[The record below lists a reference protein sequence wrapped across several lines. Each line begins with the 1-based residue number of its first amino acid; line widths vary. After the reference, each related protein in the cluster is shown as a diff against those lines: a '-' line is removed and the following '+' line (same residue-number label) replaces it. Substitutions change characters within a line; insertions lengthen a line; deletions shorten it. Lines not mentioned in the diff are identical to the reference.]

1 MPEERLLL
9 AGCGILK
16 KEIHRLI
23 EKNRWPLDTAFL
35 DSSLHCDMK
44 KLEGCL
50 KALLAKHHDRKMI
63 IFYGTCHPLMDRM
76 LTEAHTFR
84 TAGQNC
90 VEILLGQ
97 ELFSRELA
105 NGAFFILEDWA
116 ERWEEITLK
125 GLGTTN
131 PQIIREIY
139 REGGRNHLLCLR
151 TPCSGDFTAKAAAAG
166 ELVGLPLRW
175 LDVTLD
181 HLEAVL
187 QAAINRSSE
196 KVCHA

>member
-1 MPEERLLL
+1 MSEERLLL

-16 KEIHRLI
+16 KEILRLI

-44 KLEGCL
+44 RLENCL
-50 KALLAKHHDRKMI
+50 KALLAKYHDRKI
-63 IFYGTCHPLMDRM
+63 IVFYGTCHPLMDRM
-76 LTEAHTFR
+76 LSEAHTSR
-84 TAGQNC
+84 TSGQNC
-90 VEILLGQ
+90 VEILLGHD
-97 ELFSRELA
+97 LFNRELA
-105 NGAFFILEDWA
+105 AGAFFMLEDWA
-116 ERWEEITLK
+116 QRWEEITLK

-131 PQIIREIY
+131 PPVIRDIY
-139 REGGRNHLLCLR
+139 REGGRQYLLCLR
-151 TPCSGDFTAKAAAAG
+151 TPCSGDFTAKAQAAG

-187 QAAINRSSE
+187 QTAIDRKLGEFN
-196 KVCHA
+196 HA

>member
-76 LTEAHTFR
+76 LAEAHTSR
-84 TAGQNC
+84 TSGQNC

-125 GLGTTN
+125 ALGTTN
-131 PQIIREIY
+131 PQVIMDIY
-139 REGGRNHLLCLR
+139 REGGRQYLLCLR
-151 TPCSGDFTAKAAAAG
+151 TPCSGDFTAKAQAAG
-166 ELVGLPLRW
+166 ELVGLPVRW

-187 QAAINRSSE
+187 QSAIELKRRE
-196 KVCHA
+196 LRHA